1 MITDE
6 RQLANSISGQ
16 KTMSKSTRKIA
27 VRILGLAL
35 FFLSGSPQSVA
46 LPPKKIPPKTVV
58 LTFDDA
64 VKTHLTV
71 VAPLLKELGFRATF
85 FITPKWMDDPQYFLT
100 WSEVAKLHQMGFE
113 IGNHSWTHANFG
125 TAESGAKLGAEL
137 ELVEAE
143 GQTTSSIVDSHD
155 R

>member
-1 MITDE
+1 MKN
-6 RQLANSISGQ
+6 L
-16 KTMSKSTRKIA
+16 
-27 VRILGLAL
+27 LL
-35 FFLSGSPQSVA
+35 FLLFWLGSPHATA
-46 LPPKKIPPKTVV
+46 LPQKIPPKTVV

-71 VAPLLKELGFRATF
+71 VAPLLKELGVRATF

-113 IGNHSWTHANFG
+113 IGNHSWTHASFG